1 MRPRLESSAQE
12 AGFTLTELLVSL
24 SVLALM
30 SLLLLQG
37 LKASGHLWRRSLDA
51 SVVADNIQSAQE
63 LVRQRLERTYFETA
77 LDAIPAYPFFVGGDA
92 ALTFVS
98 VPPDHNGD
106 AELRIYT
113 LSVTTGGDLVFSSIS
128 SLDSNPVGK
137 PPSSRQTEVL
147 LHGVQSLDVSY
158 FDAGPGE
165 NRGWKPAWQKRIHP
179 PALVRLQVNFPPG
192 DQRWWPTLLVHP
204 IATTDRECQV
214 TPHSSVCAG
223 RS

>member
-1 MRPRLESSAQE
+1 MRPGLETLPRE

-37 LKASGHLWRRSLDA
+37 IKASGHLWRRSLNA
-51 SVVADNIQSAQE
+51 SEVAENIQSAQE
-63 LVRQRLERTYFETA
+63 LVRYRLERTYFETA
-77 LDAIPAYPFFVGGDA
+77 LDAIPAYPFFIGADTN
-92 ALTFVS
+92 LTFVS
-98 VPPDHNGD
+98 APPDNNGT

-128 SLDSNPVGK
+128 SLDPNPASK
-137 PPSSRQTEVL
+137 QPSSRRTEVL
-147 LHGVQSLDVSY
+147 LRDVQSIDISY

-165 NRGWKPAWQKRIHP
+165 DRGWKPSWKKRIHP
-179 PALVRLQVNFPPG
+179 PALVRLRVNFPPG
-192 DQRWWPTLLVHP
+192 DNRWWPTLLVHP
-204 IATTDRECQV
+204 IATTDRDCQLS
-214 TPHSSVCAG
+214 PRSSVCAG